1 MGFKIE
7 SSLLDACA
15 LAILHRGD
23 TYGYEITQ
31 EMKKSITVS
40 ESTLYPVL
48 RRLQSE
54 ELCRTYDQ
62 PYQGRNRRYYSITE
76 KGEEKLRDYLT
87 QWYQY
92 RNAIQTLLEGPAKK
106 EEPEDNTELEVV
118 TESRTAKE
126 TDGAGETTDL
136 KEKDEKKAG
145 DETTDDKEKDEKK
158 AGSENAELSDK
169 RKQSSNK
176 AQSGNKTQSGKR
188 TKSGNKTQNKGKTGK
203 VKKDRKEKKE
213 GGAADE

>member
-31 EMKKSITVS
+31 EMKKSIVIS

-48 RRLQSE
+48 RRLQKE

-76 KGEEKLRDYLT
+76 KGEKQLQEYVG
-87 QWYQY
+87 QWNEY
-92 RNAIQTLLEGPAKK
+92 RNAIQRLLDGPGSSSGKPASNEVETDIITMNAK
-106 EEPEDNTELEVV
+106 D
-118 TESRTAKE
+118 TESVER
-126 TDGAGETTDL
+126 GAQ
-136 KEKDEKKAG
+136 DE
-145 DETTDDKEKDEKK
+145 
-158 AGSENAELSDK
+158 
-169 RKQSSNK
+169 
-176 AQSGNKTQSGKR
+176 
-188 TKSGNKTQNKGKTGK
+188 
-203 VKKDRKEKKE
+203 
-213 GGAADE
+213 

>member
-92 RNAIQTLLEGPAKK
+92 RNAIQTLLEGPGTPDETA
-106 EEPEDNTELEVV
+106 EPEGSTKEKGKTEPKD
-118 TESRTAKE
+118 AKE
-126 TDGAGETTDL
+126 TADAEETTDI
-136 KEKDEKKAG
+136 KEKDEKK
-145 DETTDDKEKDEKK
+145 T
-158 AGSENAELSDK
+158 GSENAELSDK
-169 RKQSSNK
+169 KK
-176 AQSGNKTQSGKR
+176 QSGNKTQRGK
-188 TKSGNKTQNKGKTGK
+188 KAQNKDKTK
-203 VKKDRKEKKE
+203 NVKKDKKEKKE